1 MSEWTDDEI
10 SRIAKGLCCSNGCVG
25 GHHGSCLSY
34 QVEPAVRA
42 ALSAVCRVP
51 DGLDAEIARLTD
63 LCERL
68 RMEAQTATVN
78 EVYQFATGATGEPGN
93 WRGSKPIKTAID
105 ASWNE
110 AIEAAA
116 RAAELVECITVDP
129 LTFKHFASCTVKN
142 AAAIRELKR

>member
-51 DGLDAEIARLTD
+51 EGLDAKDAEIARLTD

-68 RMEAQTATVN
+68 RMEAQ
-78 EVYQFATGATGEPGN
+78 
-93 WRGSKPIKTAID
+93 TAID